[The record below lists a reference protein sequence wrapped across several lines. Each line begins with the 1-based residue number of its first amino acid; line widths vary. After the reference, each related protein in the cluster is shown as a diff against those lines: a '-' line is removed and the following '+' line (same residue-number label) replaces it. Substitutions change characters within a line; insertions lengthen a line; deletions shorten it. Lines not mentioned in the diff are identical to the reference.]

1 MKFYLDA
8 CRCFKILVKATI
20 VFRLNRLTIAVTG
33 GGHQMLSRQLA
44 SISYRLVAK
53 QRPWR
58 RVLAHSMPS
67 SQAEFRGATI
77 QSVIKILKMDA
88 TVEF

>member
-1 MKFYLDA
+1 
-8 CRCFKILVKATI
+8 
-20 VFRLNRLTIAVTG
+20 
-33 GGHQMLSRQLA
+33 MLSRQLA